1 MSPCQK
7 SLQMAVGLFS
17 AHSVGNELIITTP
30 HDTTESEFTPQ
41 PAVMSSIK
49 FTDSQAKWN
58 GHINY
63 CVLHVPT
70 APPKTLFPDVYGRPQ
85 SKAAEFPFL
94 GGNYET
100 KWKGLAL
107 RSLVRFYTPRLIFN
121 TKGRAENSRN
131 KQWGKRGEL
140 YPAETGIIINN

>member
-1 MSPCQK
+1 VSPCQK

-17 AHSVGNELIITTP
+17 AHSAGNELIITTP

-100 KWKGLAL
+100 KRKGLAL

-121 TKGRAENSRN
+121 TKGRAQKLTQQTMGKKRRIISSRDGDYN
-131 KQWGKRGEL
+131 
-140 YPAETGIIINN
+140 